1 MGEALLAVLPGK
13 GRIGSLRVTPSTDFR
28 FFVFHLNNNM
38 DTIFV
43 DQALGAY
50 RDKTGDLRP
59 WESLPVIVTSQILR
73 DAQRLKGL
81 RSESFPQTAAAD
93 GCRDS

>member
-13 GRIGSLRVTPSTDFR
+13 GRNRESESYPLDRPPIFLCR
-28 FFVFHLNNNM
+28 LNM

-50 RDKTGDLRP
+50 RDKTGDTRP
-59 WESLPVIVTSQILR
+59 WESLPVTVTSQILR
-73 DAQRLKGL
+73 DAQRLKRL
-81 RSESFPQTAAAD
+81 RSGSFSQTAAAD